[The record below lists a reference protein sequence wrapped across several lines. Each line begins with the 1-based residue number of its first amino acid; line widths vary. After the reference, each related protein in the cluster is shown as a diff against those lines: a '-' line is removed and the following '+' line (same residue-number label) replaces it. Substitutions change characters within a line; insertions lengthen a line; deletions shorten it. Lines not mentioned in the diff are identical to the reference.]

1 MPKVVKKET
10 LPITEWVAL
19 LKDLAPNEA
28 IRLTQGEDFDCS
40 PKTIQEYLWAY
51 ARKEKIPL
59 RAKIGEENGV
69 AHVDLT
75 LKDKPRK
82 TETKKRKLPSPPP
95 KPPRR

>member
-69 AHVDLT
+69 VHVDLT

-82 TETKKRKLPSPPP
+82 AETKKRKPAPHPP